1 MVRRVESAGILL
13 ALGVIVFLVGLFVA
27 EGLYPGYSVSQNPI
41 SDLGATCPDG
51 GGCRIVQPSSTIFT
65 GIMLVLG
72 AVLILVGPLLYRDS
86 RRLGFSVAL
95 AVAGAGILGAGIFNE
110 TWGVHGLFALAAFT
124 AGPVAAIWS
133 ARFAQGFTR
142 WLGPL
147 LGGVA
152 LVGLA
157 WQLLG
162 TYGGSV
168 YFGSLGDG
176 GVERVI
182 AYPFLLWALAF
193 GGWLSSGP
201 NLAFGRSVAHSP
213 RANAAALV
221 AGRDRPAPGAP

>member
-51 GGCRIVQPSSTIFT
+51 GVCRIVQPSSTIFT
-65 GIMLVLG
+65 AIMLVLG
-72 AVLILVGPLLYRDS
+72 AVLVIVGPLLYRDT
-86 RRLGFSVAL
+86 RRLGFSAAL
-95 AVAGAGILGAGIFNE
+95 AVAGGGILGAGIFNE

-147 LGGVA
+147 LGVVA
-152 LVGLA
+152 LGGLA

-162 TYGGSV
+162 TYGGSL

-182 AYPFLLWALAF
+182 AYPFLLWALVF

-201 NLAFGRSVAHSP
+201 NLSIGGPVVHTP
-213 RANAAALV
+213 RANVAALAV
-221 AGRDRPAPGAP
+221 GADRTGNTAP